1 MPPSS
6 GRCISDLSPGTFW
19 GRTAFILTRSYLTLS
34 IPLSQDGTM
43 EFSRGYVY
51 ASIFHYWRGMPEAR
65 KLYNERRFD
74 SFVVL
79 EAKSRDQ
86 AWDEA
91 LIADGTAQ
99 ERARDRVTRL
109 EDRDRRR
116 RQTLADNT
124 TFLVTNTWI
133 TSRWPRL
140 SLWHPPSLLWLW
152 WTNLGLHTL
161 SSPAH

>member
-1 MPPSS
+1 
-6 GRCISDLSPGTFW
+6 
-19 GRTAFILTRSYLTLS
+19 
-34 IPLSQDGTM
+34 M

-65 KLYNERRFD
+65 KRYNERRFD

-124 TFLVTNTWI
+124 ACL
-133 TSRWPRL
+133 
-140 SLWHPPSLLWLW
+140 PSNEHLD
-152 WTNLGLHTL
+152 HF
-161 SSPAH
+161 